1 MKHSYYIDNKKFF
14 INLDILNRFKSGKD
28 EILSKKFNDIVLDKP
43 WGKRGY
49 AIKKIFSDNEFKK
62 ISSNLKSLFID
73 FLKKKGIDCAN
84 FQLAKYHEFVDDKIH
99 QDLFKYTRRLYP
111 KDFKISINRIIK
123 KKRRFAN
130 VNYLFLIRSQKIHNG

>member
-14 INLDILNRFKSGKD
+14 ISLDILNRFKSGKD

-49 AIKKIFSDNEFKK
+49 TIKKIFSDNEFKK

-73 FLKKKGIDCAN
+73 FLKKKRNRLC
-84 FQLAKYHEFVDDKIH
+84 EFSIS
-99 QDLFKYTRRLYP
+99 
-111 KDFKISINRIIK
+111 KIS
-123 KKRRFAN
+123 
-130 VNYLFLIRSQKIHNG
+130 